1 MRPRPPKAIVPR
13 ELLLTSVLIGG
24 NETTTPKAIAPREL
38 PLTSVLT
45 GGNETKTQGN
55 STERITVDLYAYR
68 EERDQDPLRQ

>member
-13 ELLLTSVLIGG
+13 ELLL
-24 NETTTPKAIAPREL
+24 ET
-38 PLTSVLT
+38 VLT
-45 GGNETKTQGN
+45 GGNETKTQGK